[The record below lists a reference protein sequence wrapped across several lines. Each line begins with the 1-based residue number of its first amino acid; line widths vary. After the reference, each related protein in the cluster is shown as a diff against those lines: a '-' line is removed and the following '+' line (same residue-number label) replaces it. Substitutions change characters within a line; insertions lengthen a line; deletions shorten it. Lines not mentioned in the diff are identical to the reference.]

1 MKKLED
7 LKKELLDNKVNKFY
21 VFYGEDFGIR
31 KHYINKISTYFT
43 SNQNILMILIVLK
56 YQVKQSHYLEIQKV

>member
-7 LKKELLDNKVNKFY
+7 LKKELLQDKVNSFY

-31 KHYINKISTYFT
+31 KHYINKISTYFNNLFMLSIVGIT
-43 SNQNILMILIVLK
+43 IVLCLNDFERK
-56 YQVKQSHYLEIQKV
+56 YHK